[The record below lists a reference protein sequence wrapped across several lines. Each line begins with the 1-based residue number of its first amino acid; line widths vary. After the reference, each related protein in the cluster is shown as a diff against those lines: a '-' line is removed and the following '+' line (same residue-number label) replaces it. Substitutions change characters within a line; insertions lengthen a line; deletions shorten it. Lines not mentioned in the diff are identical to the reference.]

1 MESDPIWSRE
11 DRQINDKID
20 RNERLSFDEC
30 EYLFHADCNLHRLGQ
45 WADRVKQRW
54 HGKTVYYNR
63 NVHLNPTNIC
73 RIRCPLCAFSRD
85 PHDLDAY
92 LMTHD
97 EAVEHAT
104 RLIYGKP
111 ARTTST
117 INTTSTPG
125 ERVPRATE
133 LHIVGGIHPD
143 LSYAWYRELIRR
155 LHQNCPE
162 VLIKAWTAAEIY
174 YFAQSTGQSISFILQ
189 DLQSVGLTTLPG
201 GGAEIFSPS
210 IRRQIS
216 PDKIDADQWLEV
228 HRTAHQLG
236 MKTTATI
243 LFGHIESSADR
254 VDHLLRLRTLQD
266 ETHGFVGLVPLA
278 FHPHG
283 TRLADRVTAR
293 PDAAESLRMIA
304 AARLILDNV
313 PHIKAYWI
321 SLGVATAQLALG
333 YGANDLDGTVC
344 EEKIHHDAGSTS
356 PQSLSVSQMEQLIR
370 ETGGI
375 PCERNSRYEKIDNIA

>member
-1 MESDPIWSRE
+1 
-11 DRQINDKID
+11 
-20 RNERLSFDEC
+20 
-30 EYLFHADCNLHRLGQ
+30 
-45 WADRVKQRW
+45 
-54 HGKTVYYNR
+54 
-63 NVHLNPTNIC
+63 
-73 RIRCPLCAFSRD
+73 
-85 PHDLDAY
+85 
-92 LMTHD
+92 MTHD

-104 RLIYGKP
+104 RLIYGESTH
-111 ARTTST
+111 TT
-117 INTTSTPG
+117 NTTGSMPPANATG
-125 ERVPRATE
+125 ATDGRMPRATE

-155 LHQNCPE
+155 LHQSCPE
-162 VLIKAWTAAEIY
+162 VLLKAWTAAEIY
-174 YFAQSTGQSISFILQ
+174 YFAQSTEQTVSFILQ

-201 GGAEIFSPS
+201 GGAEIFAPT

-228 HRTAHQLG
+228 HHVAHQLG

-266 ETHGFVGLVPLA
+266 ETQGFVGLVPLA

-283 TRLADRVTAR
+283 TRLSDRVTAR

-304 AARLILDNV
+304 AARLIHDNE

-321 SLGVATAQLALG
+321 SLRVSTAQLALG
-333 YGANDLDGTVC
+333 YGADDLDGTV
-344 EEKIHHDAGSTS
+344 
-356 PQSLSVSQMEQLIR
+356 
-370 ETGGI
+370 
-375 PCERNSRYEKIDNIA
+375 

>member
-1 MESDPIWSRE
+1 MQHPTWSYQ
-11 DRQINDKID
+11 DRRLNDRIE
-20 RNERLSFDEC
+20 RSERLNFEESEL
-30 EYLFHADCNLHRLGQ
+30 LFQSDCDLHRLGQ
-45 WADRVKQRW
+45 WADHVKKRW
-54 HGKTVYYNR
+54 HSDTVYYNR

-85 PHDLDAY
+85 PHDPDAY

-97 EAVEHAT
+97 EAVAHAR
-104 RLIYGKP
+104 RLIYGE
-111 ARTTST
+111 T
-117 INTTSTPG
+117 ISETLGATAS
-125 ERVPRATE
+125 RFPRATE
-133 LHIVGGIHPD
+133 LHIVGGIHPE
-143 LSYAWYRELIRR
+143 LSYGWYRELIRR
-155 LHQNCPE
+155 LHESCPE

-174 YFAQSTGQSISFILQ
+174 YFAQSMRQTIETILR
-189 DLQSVGLTTLPG
+189 DLQSVGLTMLPG
-201 GGAEIFSPS
+201 GGAEIFAPA
-210 IRRQIS
+210 IRQQIS
-216 PDKIDADQWLEV
+216 PNKIDADCWLEV
-228 HRTAHQLG
+228 HRVAHQLG

-243 LFGHIESSADR
+243 LFGHIESAADR
-254 VDHLLRLRTLQD
+254 VDHLFRLRALQD

-283 TRLADRVTAR
+283 TRLADRVATR

-333 YGANDLDGTVC
+333 YGADDLDGTVC

-356 PQSLSVSQMEQLIR
+356 PQSLSVAQIERLIR
-370 ETGGI
+370 ETGGT
-375 PCERNSRYEKIDNIA
+375 PCERNSRYEKIGGIG